1 LENRHNIKFS
11 NQRYYILSKL
21 LKTGT
26 GKKKFRELLIKIQN
40 RRYMKYEPLFWKN
53 WRAFHWQRIQLK
65 IRLEVQGWLAGKVW
79 LQIELT

>member
-40 RRYMKYEPLFWKN
+40 RRYMNPSFGRTGEHFTGRESN
-53 WRAFHWQRIQLK
+53 
-65 IRLEVQGWLAGKVW
+65 
-79 LQIELT
+79 